1 MGFLIWENAIT
12 RDINSKW
19 QESVDK
25 EAAGFLVILLLLLLL
40 LLCYSLGEIPSY
52 LILKKRMERTR
63 LDNVMTGRPKHIN
76 DQKER

>member
-12 RDINSKW
+12 RDINSKG

-25 EAAGFLVILLLLLLL
+25 EAAGLLVILLLLL
-40 LLCYSLGEIPSY
+40 LLCYSLGEILSY
-52 LILKKRMERTR
+52 LILKMRMERTR